1 MLEVGL
7 LDALYESE
15 VVCVLASFEIPLDV
29 SAFEPEAF
37 AFDLLVVGMV
47 GNGHGCGGCGLRLEG
62 ECGLRLERNYGGRFL
77 LSVEESDS
85 SCFGREQVCGLL
97 GCVLGGE
104 EGGHVVVHSGV

>member
-47 GNGHGCGGCGLRLEG
+47 GNGHGW
-62 ECGLRLERNYGGRFL
+62 L
-77 LSVEESDS
+77 LW
-85 SCFGREQVCGLL
+85 FMT
-97 GCVLGGE
+97 
-104 EGGHVVVHSGV
+104 